1 MDLARRDFAL
11 VSQWGI
17 GKSGSGVKLFDH
29 LQKSKASYYSVKI
42 MNAISP
48 TSLNIKCIDINSDKN
63 TKITN
68 YFSLLCLF

>member
-29 LQKSKASYYSVKI
+29 LQKSKVSYYSLI
-42 MNAISP
+42 MNAIS
-48 TSLNIKCIDINSDKN
+48 TSLKL
-63 TKITN
+63 N
-68 YFSLLCLF
+68 YCNRHGR

>member
-29 LQKSKASYYSVKI
+29 LQKSKVSYNSLNI
-42 MNAISP
+42 MNAIS
-48 TSLNIKCIDINSDKN
+48 TSTKLNSCNRHGR
-63 TKITN
+63 
-68 YFSLLCLF
+68 

>member
-29 LQKSKASYYSVKI
+29 LQKSKAFYYSLKI
-42 MNAISP
+42 MNPIS
-48 TSLNIKCIDINSDKN
+48 TFNKLNSCNRHGR
-63 TKITN
+63 
-68 YFSLLCLF
+68 

>member
-29 LQKSKASYYSVKI
+29 LQKSKASYYYLKI
-42 MNAISP
+42 MNAISIS
-48 TSLNIKCIDINSDKN
+48 TKLNSCNRHGR
-63 TKITN
+63 
-68 YFSLLCLF
+68 